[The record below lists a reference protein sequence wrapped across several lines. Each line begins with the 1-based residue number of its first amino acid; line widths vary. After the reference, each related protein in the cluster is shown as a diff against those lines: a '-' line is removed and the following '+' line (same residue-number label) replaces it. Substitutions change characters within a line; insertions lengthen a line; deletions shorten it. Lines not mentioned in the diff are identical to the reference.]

1 MLLATRRGDTA
12 PAAAAPLDLWVK
24 RIVVRCGRKERT
36 ALTQVASSSALHK
49 AVSHKRREDVAVNGD
64 GSCVTNVRCDS
75 ESASMRTGGSLRSA
89 RAKAMRW
96 GQEGGNMTTEEEIAE

>member
-1 MLLATRRGDTA
+1 MLLTARGGDTA

-49 AVSHKRREDVAVNGD
+49 VVSRKRCEDATENSD
-64 GSCVTNVRCDS
+64 GECGTHVRCDS

-89 RAKAMRW
+89 RARAMRW
-96 GQEGGNMTTEEEIAE
+96 DDRRVGG